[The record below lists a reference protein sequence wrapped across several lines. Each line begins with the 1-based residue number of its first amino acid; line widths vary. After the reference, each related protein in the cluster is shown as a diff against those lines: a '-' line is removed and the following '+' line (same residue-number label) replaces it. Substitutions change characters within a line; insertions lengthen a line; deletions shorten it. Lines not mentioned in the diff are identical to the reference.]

1 MTKPLRGW
9 LMLVKPEFPAKAGI
23 LFEPAPYKVF
33 YGGRGGSKTWDF
45 CRALLILGRRRKLFI
60 LCAREF
66 QRSISESVHRT
77 LDEQIRAMNL
87 DEFYDVQ
94 AHKIIGK
101 NGTEFVFAGV
111 RNNIAAIKSMESI
124 DICAVF
130 EATFVSEHSWQVL
143 LPTIRRDPPHG
154 PFEQGSEVWIEFN
167 PELATDYSYRY
178 WVLEPPEGTRVVE
191 INWRDNPWFPEVLR
205 KQKEDLKKRDHDSY
219 LTVWEGKTRRTLQG
233 AIYAKEIELA
243 AKEGRI
249 SPNIAVD
256 RSKPVN
262 VSVDLGRADTT
273 SLWFSQQLGTEH
285 RFIDYY
291 GNFGFDWAHYL
302 DIMLTGIGEDPIEKR
317 KRRYQIGTIYLPHDA
332 SSKHLAARNSIARQ
346 TKDAYPGE
354 SRVQVVPRTESIVN
368 DINAVRAMFSR
379 MYFHEKNCADGLTGL
394 AHYRYEV
401 DPDNAKE
408 VSQKPLHDWASHP
421 ADSLRCYV
429 MGLKADSNQPRPQP
443 HQPRVP
449 PPRNDGLGWMRA

>member
-1 MTKPLRGW
+1 
-9 LMLVKPEFPAKAGI
+9 MLVKPEFPAKAGI

-101 NGTEFVFAGV
+101 NNTEFVFAGV

-154 PFEQGSEVWIEFN
+154 PFGQGSEVWIEFN

-178 WVLEPPEGTRVVE
+178 WVLEPPEGTKVVE

-249 SPNIAVD
+249 SPSIAVD

-273 SLWFSQQLGTEH
+273 SLWFSQQVGTEH
-285 RFIDYY
+285 RFVDYY
-291 GNFGFDWAHYL
+291 GNFGFDWGHYL
-302 DIMLTGIGEDPIEKR
+302 DTMLTGIGEDPVEKR

-429 MGLKADSNQPRPQP
+429 MGLKADSNQPRPQL
-443 HQPRVP
+443 HQPRVM
-449 PPRNDGLGWMRA
+449 PPRSDGLGWMRA

>member
-1 MTKPLRGW
+1 VNGYDHHAQ
-9 LMLVKPEFPAKAGI
+9 PEFPAKATI

-66 QRSISESVHRT
+66 QRSIAESVHRT

-87 DEFYDVQ
+87 DHFYTVL
-94 AHKIIGK
+94 AHKIVGA

-111 RNNIAAIKSMESI
+111 RNNIGAIKSMESI

-167 PELATDYSYRY
+167 PELATDYTYRY
-178 WVLEPPEGTRVVE
+178 WVLEPPEGTKVVE
-191 INWRDNPWFPEVLR
+191 INWRDNPWFPEVLLA
-205 KQKEDLKKRDHDSY
+205 QKNDLKKRDHDSY

-249 SPNIAVD
+249 SPSIAVD

-273 SLWFSQQLGTEH
+273 SLWFSQQVGTEH
-285 RFIDYY
+285 RFVDYY
-291 GNFGFDWAHYL
+291 GNFGFDWGHYL
-302 DIMLTGIGEDPIEKR
+302 DTMLTGIGEDPIEKR

-443 HQPRVP
+443 HQPRVM